1 MKEFVK
7 NISYIILIVLFLI
20 LSINI
25 SYNYGKLKGFEIY
38 EEITKQNSTE
48 ETYNHTLTSVIFDTV
63 YQDNYIPYYDID
75 TLYLTDTITDTITDT
90 LILKDT
96 VYLPN
101 QVSIKDT
108 TFSDTL
114 NSQIINNQLYIKLS
128 GFQTSID
135 TLCLNTSITSITKK
149 QKWYNRIVPSAGI
162 GISTNGKL
170 GVFMGI
176 GYRLR

>member
-20 LSINI
+20 LSINV
-25 SYNYGKLKGFEIY
+25 SYKYGKIQTLKKY
-38 EEITKQNSTE
+38 YKEITKLSSTE
-48 ETYNHTLTSVIFDTV
+48 ETYTHYISDVIFDTV
-63 YQDNYIPYYDID
+63 YQNKYIRYVETD

-108 TFSDTL
+108 TFVND
-114 NSQIINNQLYIKLS
+114 INNQIVSNELHLRLS
-128 GFQTSID
+128 GYQVSLD
-135 TLCLNTSITSITKK
+135 TLRLNTSIK
-149 QKWYNRIVPSAGI
+149 QNSKWYNNLVPAVGI
-162 GISTNGKL
+162 GVGINSKIGIFAGVGYKL
-170 GVFMGI
+170 Q
-176 GYRLR
+176 

>member
-20 LSINI
+20 LSINV
-25 SYNYGKLKGFEIY
+25 SYNHGKLKGFELY

-63 YQDNYIPYYDID
+63 YLDKYIPYYETD

-96 VYLPN
+96 IYLPN

-108 TFSDTL
+108 TFVDS
-114 NSQIINNQLYIKLS
+114 INNQIVSNELHIQLS
-128 GFQTSID
+128 GYQTSID
-135 TLCLNTSITSITKK
+135 TLRLKTSITSIK
-149 QKWYNRIVPSAGI
+149 QNSKWYNNLVPAIGVGVGI
-162 GISTNGKL
+162 NKKV
-170 GVFMGI
+170 GVFIGI
-176 GYRLR
+176 GYRF